1 MRKVLSIMIFFCFI
15 AIPGNSQNTDTWKVE
30 EEKAKQLF
38 NDGNIDE
45 AIIIF
50 REIIFSSSN
59 EEVKG
64 EAYFWLALAY
74 LAQDKYK
81 LVELNLEYYLKNY
94 EDRGLN
100 YPEAM
105 YQKGRLLFLQ
115 QQYQAGIEQFNL
127 YLEQYPRH
135 NKSSNAYYWIGECL
149 FALGHFDDSALF
161 FKIVINKYPNSYKR
175 EACHY
180 KLRLI
185 EHKKSELA
193 LQNLLK
199 WSQEQFLATLN
210 KLKIKEQTL
219 EEALNYKSDEQIV
232 SPDFT
237 GYDDK
242 LQQLRLKELMLQK
255 KEEALRL
262 IEEKL
267 RERETELNEMSR

>member
-1 MRKVLSIMIFFCFI
+1 MKYLIATFLLMVFLSS
-15 AIPGNSQNTDTWKVE
+15 AYTSSTRGSWKE
-30 EEKAKQLF
+30 EETKAKQLF
-38 NDGNIDE
+38 NEGKIDE

-50 REIIFSSSN
+50 REIILQSSN
-59 EEVKG
+59 EDVKR
-64 EAYFWLALAY
+64 EAYFWVAMAY

-94 EDRGLN
+94 QSSGLN
-100 YPEAM
+100 YAEAM

-115 QQYQAGIEQFNL
+115 QQYQAGIEQFNV
-127 YLEQYPRH
+127 YIEQYPGH
-135 NKSSNAYYWIGECL
+135 NKISNGYYWIGECL

-161 FKIVINKYPNSYKR
+161 FKIVIQKYPNSYKR
-175 EACHY
+175 EACNY

-210 KLKIKEQTL
+210 KLKVKEQTL
-219 EEALNYKSDEQIV
+219 EEALTYKTDEAPET
-232 SPDFT
+232 PDFDS
-237 GYDDK
+237 YDQK
-242 LQQLRLKELMLQK
+242 LKQIMLKEAMLKK

-267 RERETELNEMSR
+267 RERETELNEMAE